1 MKELKPLPGFSVTAL
16 LFLLF
21 FTSCNPVISQFSQHA
36 YKETTSLKVDALL
49 LMDKATENYEKHR
62 EEADLLHRNLMK
74 LMEYERNRP
83 LNQVTRDMWEIL
95 TDPEGN
101 LLGSFLKRWENQG
114 PQNAAYIVQKKKQVG
129 NAFDQIAQLESK
141 KTKPEDLTAP

>member
-1 MKELKPLPGFSVTAL
+1 MKEPTPLPGLNVATL

-21 FTSCNPVISQFSQHA
+21 FTSCSPVISQFSQHA
-36 YKETTSLKVDALL
+36 YKETTSPKVDALL

-83 LNQVTRDMWEIL
+83 LNEVTRDMWEIL
-95 TDPEGN
+95 VDPEGN
-101 LLGSFLKRWENQG
+101 LLRSFLQRWEKQG

-141 KTKPEDLTAP
+141 KLKPEDLTAP